1 MKQAQLFLILIFI
14 ASARIADGQTYS
26 VGVQTVTYIDSSRSN
41 RSIAVEVHYPATA
54 NGASTPFA
62 SDSFPFVVFG
72 HGFVMTASCYYPFSD
87 TLATRGYIFAF
98 PTTESSPSPSHADF
112 AKDLIFVHNKLI
124 SESSNPGSAL
134 YQHVRAAGVIGGH
147 SMGGGC
153 TVLSAQYSNPALCY
167 FTFAE
172 ATTNP
177 SSITA
182 APSMTKPYLSFSGS
196 YDCIAPYTT
205 NQLPT
210 YDSSGSP
217 CKYLIEVTGASH
229 CQWGVSN
236 AACNLGESFSNCASP
251 PLSQAAQI
259 NTGLGYLEPYL
270 DHYLKWQASSLVSF
284 DSVYTADQGSTKTKS
299 CGVAPNGIRGISTL
313 QASLYPNPAT
323 DIVYIQADNN
333 IRSLRVMDYT
343 GKVVVQREYNSQTI
357 NLNVSALASG
367 IYMVEVTANNGARS
381 AMKFSKN

>member
-1 MKQAQLFLILIFI
+1 MKATQLLLFLL
-14 ASARIADGQTYS
+14 SAISSGYAQTYS
-26 VGVQTVTYIDSSRSN
+26 VGVQTITFIDSSRSN
-41 RSIAVEVHYPATA
+41 RSIPVEIHYPAT
-54 NGASTPFA
+54 STGNNTPIA

-98 PTTESSPSPSHADF
+98 PTTESSFSPSHADF
-112 AKDLIFVHNKLI
+112 AQDLIFVYNKLI
-124 SESSNPGSAL
+124 SENSDTSSPF
-134 YQHVRAAGVIGGH
+134 YQHVIAKGAIAGH

-153 TVLSAQYSNPALCY
+153 TVLSASYSNPAECY

-182 APSMTKPYLSFSGS
+182 APSMTKPYLSFAGS

-217 CKYLIEVTGASH
+217 CKFLIEVTGASH

-236 AACNLGESFSNCASP
+236 SECSLGESLSSCANP
-251 PLSQAAQI
+251 PLSETAQI
-259 NTGLGYLEPYL
+259 STGLSYLEPYL
-270 DHYLKWQASSLVSF
+270 DYYLKNLSNAFENF
-284 DSVYTADQGSTKTKS
+284 DSVYTADTADVRATNCLAFPLGMTDVS
-299 CGVAPNGIRGISTL
+299 
-313 QASLYPNPAT
+313 SLHTRIYPNPAT
-323 DIVYIQADNN
+323 NMVDIQADKN
-333 IRSLRVMDYT
+333 ISELRLIDYT
-343 GKVVVQREYNSQTI
+343 GKTIIQESLNAQTTD
-357 NLNVSALASG
+357 LNVSNLAAG
-367 IYMVEVTANNGARS
+367 IYLVEMTSNDGQRS
-381 AMKFSKN
+381 TMKFSKE